1 MPTNSQT
8 PKIKPLNIRIRADQR
23 SLIEQA
29 AKVANKNLV
38 NFSREAILRE
48 AADIM
53 RDQGSFQLEAE
64 PWSKFTKGSRKRK
77 PVLNIP
83 KNQDLF

>member
-1 MPTNSQT
+1 MTTSSSI
-8 PKIKPLNIRIRADQR
+8 PKVKTLNIRIKSDQHN
-23 SLIEQA
+23 LIAQA
-29 AKVANKNLV
+29 AKAANKSLA

-53 RDQGSFQLEAE
+53 RDQNTFQLEAE

-77 PVLNIP
+77 PAIDIP
-83 KNQDLF
+83 KNQNLF